1 MPDVNADFS
10 RPAWL
15 APEAFVWTPSPQT
28 GVERVMLDRVG
39 DEVAVA
45 TSLVRYAPKSRFPP
59 HDHALGEEYLVLE
72 GEFADEHGRYGPGTY
87 VRNPPGS
94 RHTPFS
100 DPGCVIWVKLRQ
112 FYPEDQRQLVERLD
126 LPVPRD
132 GHAIRE
138 LHRFRDEAV
147 AVVAVQTDAELA
159 LPAADRVQE
168 LFVIEG
174 SIRWSERSL
183 GARGWL
189 RVPAG
194 EGVRITA
201 AEPCRLLHKIRPAV
215 AVPGGATGAT
225 SAASAG
231 T

>member
-10 RPAWL
+10 RPTWL
-15 APEAFVWTPSPQT
+15 EPAAFEWRPSPQA

-45 TSLVRYAPKSRFPP
+45 TSLVRYAPASRFPA

-94 RHTPFS
+94 RHMPFS

-112 FYPEDQRQLVERLD
+112 FYPEDQRQLVEALD
-126 LPVPRD
+126 LPIPAQ
-132 GHAIRE
+132 GHSARE
-138 LHRFRDEAV
+138 LHRFRDE
-147 AVVAVQTDAELA
+147 VVTGLGVQTDAELA
-159 LPAADRVQE
+159 LPAVDRVQE

-174 SIRWSERSL
+174 EVVWEGRRLET
-183 GARGWL
+183 RGWL
-189 RVPAG
+189 RLPAG
-194 EGVRITA
+194 EAIRITA
-201 AEPCRLLHKIRPAV
+201 AAPSRLLHKIRPAV
-215 AVPGGATGAT
+215 AVPRATGAT

-231 T
+231 R

>member
-1 MPDVNADFS
+1 MPDVNADFGQ
-10 RPAWL
+10 AACL
-15 APEAFVWTPSPQT
+15 APEEFRWVPSPQPE
-28 GVERVMLDRVG
+28 VVRVMLDRVG

-45 TSLVRYAPKSRFPP
+45 TSLVRYAPGSRFPA
-59 HDHALGEEYLVLE
+59 HEHALGEEYLVLE
-72 GEFADEHGRYGPGTY
+72 GEFGDEHGRYLPGTY

-112 FYPEDQRQLVERLD
+112 FYPEDQRQMVEAID
-126 LPVPRD
+126 LPVPAR
-132 GHAIRE
+132 ASTVRE

-147 AVVAVQTDAELA
+147 SVAAAQTDAVLVF
-159 LPAADRVQE
+159 PACGQIQE
-168 LFVIEG
+168 LFVIYG
-174 SIRWSERSL
+174 AVRWADRTL

-194 EGVRITA
+194 EPIRVTA
-201 AEPCRLLHKIRPAV
+201 LEPTRLLHKIRPAI
-215 AVPGGATGAT
+215 AVPGGATDAT
-225 SAASAG
+225 SAASAE